1 MDSNATIETVSTDN
15 LPTDVPPRVPGLSP
29 RQHQRV
35 FAQST
40 KLQDVL
46 YEIRG
51 PVHAHAARL
60 EAEGHRILKLNIG
73 NPAPFG
79 FEAPDVIMRDII
91 QALPYAQGYSDSK
104 GILPARRA
112 VVTRYELVE
121 GFPYLDVDDVYLGN
135 GVSELITMTT
145 QALLDNGDQVLI
157 PAPDYPLWTAAT
169 SLAGGTAVHYLCD
182 ETNGWMPDIEDLES
196 KITERT
202 KALVIINPNNPT
214 GAVYTREILT
224 KMVEL
229 ARKHQLLLLAD
240 EIYDKILYDD
250 AEHISVASLAPDLL
264 CFTFNGLSKAYRVA
278 GYRSAWLAITGPKD
292 HAASL
297 LEGVNLL
304 ANMRLCPNVPA
315 QHAIQ
320 VALGGH
326 QSIDD
331 LVLPGGRLLEQ
342 RDVAWTKLNEIPGV
356 SCVKPRG
363 ALYAFPRLDPE
374 VHEIHDDDQ
383 LVLDL
388 LLNEKILLTQGTG
401 FNWPEPDHLRIV
413 TLPWARDLA
422 VAIERLG
429 NFLVSYR
436 Q

>member
-1 MDSNATIETVSTDN
+1 MTTHHLPWHATSHH
-15 LPTDVPPRVPGLSP
+15 PRP
-29 RQHQRV
+29 RT

-51 PVHAHAARL
+51 PVHDHAARL

-79 FEAPDVIMRDII
+79 FEAPDVIMRDMI

-104 GILPARRA
+104 GILSARRA
-112 VVTRYELVE
+112 VVTRYELVD
-121 GFPYLDVDDVYLGN
+121 GFPRFDVDSVFLGN
-135 GVSELITMTT
+135 GVSELITMTL

-157 PAPDYPLWTAAT
+157 PAPDYPLWTASA
-169 SLAGGTAVHYLCD
+169 SLAGGTPVHYLCD
-182 ETNGWMPDIEDLES
+182 ETNGWQPDIGDLES
-196 KITERT
+196 KITPRT
-202 KALVIINPNNPT
+202 KAMVVINPNNPT
-214 GAVYTREILT
+214 GAVYSREVLQQ
-224 KMVEL
+224 MVDL

-250 AEHISVASLAPDLL
+250 VEHVSLATLAPDLL
-264 CFTFNGLSKAYRVA
+264 CLTFNGLSKAYRVA
-278 GYRSAWLAITGPKD
+278 GYRSGWLVITGPSD
-292 HAASL
+292 HATSFI
-297 LEGVNLL
+297 EGISLL

-326 QSIDD
+326 QSIED

-342 RDVAWTKLNEIPGV
+342 RDVAWEKLNEIPGV
-356 SCVKPRG
+356 SCVKPQG
-363 ALYAFPRLDPE
+363 ALYVFPRLDPE
-374 VHEIHDDDQ
+374 VHDIVDDEK

-388 LLNEKILLTQGTG
+388 LLEEKILVTQGTG
-401 FNWPEPDHLRIV
+401 FNWPAPDHLRIV

-422 VAIERLG
+422 KAVERLG
-429 NFLVSYR
+429 NFLASYR